1 MNENSG
7 DLETLKLINIKNKN
21 RLILAHLNINSL
33 RNKFDALKLLIK
45 EKIDI
50 LVITETKLD
59 ETFPTAQFF
68 IEGTAAALLFILG
81 KTYHQSF

>member
-7 DLETLKLINIKNKN
+7 DLEALNLIHIRNKN

-45 EKIDI
+45 DKIDI
-50 LVITETKLD
+50 LVVTEN
-59 ETFPTAQFF
+59 Q
-68 IEGTAAALLFILG
+68 IR
-81 KTYHQSF
+81 